1 MTDKIKADPVQHSH
15 YKKDVSHL
23 KMIDVYRVLKLFDVN
38 DPCEQHAIKKILCA
52 GIRGNKSHEQD
63 IMEAIDSLN
72 RSLQMISEDCNR

>member
-1 MTDKIKADPVQHSH
+1 MQGDSWEMIDHSP

-23 KMIDVYRVLKLFDVN
+23 KMLDVYRVLKLFNVT
-38 DPCEQHAIKKILCA
+38 DPGEQHAVKKILCP

-63 IMEAIDSLN
+63 IREAIDSLN